1 MTKKYLEAFIL
12 GLCSGSACY
21 RSNHILSLSLIICF
35 RVVIMRLK
43 WENECKNAIKNIVL
57 LVLLFH
63 GRVADLSW
71 TEIIGN
77 GMTE

>member
-1 MTKKYLEAFIL
+1 
-12 GLCSGSACY
+12 
-21 RSNHILSLSLIICF
+21 
-35 RVVIMRLK
+35 MRLK

-63 GRVADLSW
+63 GRVADLNW